1 MIPSISSTIDSAD
14 RLKSSWEHKWVN
26 ENRLASLLE
35 YHRYTQ
41 DSPPKNGKWRTKL
54 FTSREGG
61 ILLVVSEGDQRMLNS
76 MY

>member
-41 DSPPKNGKWRTKL
+41 DSPQKMENGGPNCLRAGKGA
-54 FTSREGG
+54 FC
-61 ILLVVSEGDQRMLNS
+61 
-76 MY
+76 